1 LAEENIQAG
10 NIVEIPLREKKVLA
24 VVLNISKDENINFE
38 KEKIK
43 DILKKK

>member
-1 LAEENIQAG
+1 LVEENIQAG
-10 NIVEIPLREKKVLA
+10 NIVEIPLREKKFLA
-24 VVLNISKDENINFE
+24 IVLNISKDENINFE

>member
-1 LAEENIQAG
+1 MAEENIQAG